1 MDTFIM
7 SKLLETGL
15 AERYAFL
22 ISQGILFLIMV
33 LCAFAAHRAARKI
46 LLHIILKIIQKTKN
60 TWDDIFLKNN
70 VFKNL
75 AHLAPAFVIFS
86 FSGFF
91 GGIHLSLQRISIAY
105 MAVTGIFVIMAV
117 LNSVD
122 DIYKTFVVSRE
133 KPITGYL
140 QIIKIFVYIIGFILV
155 FGVLIDRSP
164 WTLLSGIGAL
174 TAVLLLIFKD
184 SILGFVAGIQIA
196 ANNMVHIGDWIE
208 MPQYNADGD
217 VIDISLTTVKV
228 QNWDKTISSIPVYAF
243 VSNSFKNWRGMSES
257 GGRRIC
263 RSVNIDISSIRI
275 CTETMIERF
284 EKIYL
289 IADYIRHK
297 KTEIKAYNKEHRI
310 DTSIPVNSRRMT
322 NIGTLR
328 AYILLYLRNHPQINQ
343 EMTLI
348 VRQLAPSETGVPMQ
362 IYAFSKDIV
371 WANYEGIQSD
381 IFDHIMAIIPEFDLR
396 VFQNPTGSDFSKIIS

>member
-1 MDTFIM
+1 
-7 SKLLETGL
+7 
-15 AERYAFL
+15 
-22 ISQGILFLIMV
+22 
-33 LCAFAAHRAARKI
+33 
-46 LLHIILKIIQKTKN
+46 
-60 TWDDIFLKNN
+60 
-70 VFKNL
+70 
-75 AHLAPAFVIFS
+75 
-86 FSGFF
+86 
-91 GGIHLSLQRISIAY
+91 
-105 MAVTGIFVIMAV
+105 
-117 LNSVD
+117 
-122 DIYKTFVVSRE
+122 
-133 KPITGYL
+133 
-140 QIIKIFVYIIGFILV
+140 
-155 FGVLIDRSP
+155 
-164 WTLLSGIGAL
+164 
-174 TAVLLLIFKD
+174 
-184 SILGFVAGIQIA
+184 
-196 ANNMVHIGDWIE
+196 MVHIGDWIE

-228 QNWDKTISSIPVYAF
+228 QNWDKTITSIPVYAF

-289 IADYIRHK
+289 IADYIRQK

-328 AYILLYLRNHPQINQ
+328 AYILLYLRNHPHINQ

-362 IYAFSKDIV
+362 IYAFSKNIV

-381 IFDHIMAIIPEFDLR
+381 IFDHIMAIIPEFDLL

>member
-1 MDTFIM
+1 M

-22 ISQGILFLIMV
+22 ISQGILFIIMI
-33 LCAFAAHRAARKI
+33 LCAFATHRAARKI
-46 LLHIILKIIQKTKN
+46 LQHIILKIVQKTTN
-60 TWDDIFLKNN
+60 TWDDTFFEKN
-70 VFKNL
+70 VFKHL
-75 AHLAPAFVIFS
+75 AHLVPAFVIFL

-91 GGIHLSLQRISIAY
+91 EGIHLSLQRISVAY
-105 MAVTGIFVIMAV
+105 MAVTGIFVTMAV

-140 QIIKIFVYIIGFILV
+140 QVIKIFVYIIGFIIV
-155 FGVLIDRSP
+155 SGVLIDRSP

-184 SILGFVAGIQIA
+184 AILGFVAGIQIA
-196 ANNMVHIGDWIE
+196 ANNMVHIGDWVE

-228 QNWDKTISSIPVYAF
+228 QNWNKTITSIPVYAF

-289 IADYIRHK
+289 ITDYIRHK
-297 KTEIKAYNKEHRI
+297 KTEIEAYNNEHSI
-310 DTSIPVNSRRMT
+310 NTSIPVNSRRMT

-343 EMTLI
+343 DMTLI

-362 IYAFSKDIV
+362 IYAFSKDIA

>member
-22 ISQGILFLIMV
+22 ISQGILFLIMI
-33 LCAFAAHRAARKI
+33 LCAFAAHSAARKI
-46 LLHIILKIIQKTKN
+46 LLHIISKIIQKTAN
-60 TWDDIFLKNN
+60 TWDDTFLKKN
-70 VFKNL
+70 VFKSL
-75 AHLAPAFVIFS
+75 AHLAPAFVIFL

-91 GGIHLSLQRISIAY
+91 EGIHLSLQRISIAY
-105 MAVTGIFVIMAV
+105 MAVTGIFVTMAV

-140 QIIKIFVYIIGFILV
+140 QVVKIFVYIIGFIV
-155 FGVLIDRSP
+155 VSGVLIDRSP
-164 WTLLSGIGAL
+164 WTLVSGIGAL

-228 QNWDKTISSIPVYAF
+228 QNWNKTITSIPVYAF

-289 IADYIRHK
+289 ITDYIRYK
-297 KTEIKAYNKEHRI
+297 KTEIEAYNNEHSI
-310 DTSIPVNSRRMT
+310 NTSIPVNSRRMT

-343 EMTLI
+343 DMTLI